1 MDPDV
6 CRNCGHSG
14 KHIEFRDFR
23 CAITERDDA
32 ERDKLQADAALERA
46 RQLCESSLSLM
57 KRQMQELEDAN
68 AAIETLSRALAAAED
83 RRERIRRDLGAHG
96 DVCLTARSNLE
107 AAEEMAISAAGR
119 YFEAGRAVTAL
130 EDRDEKQQQQ
140 QGSPGVRV
148 DQTLPQ
154 ADEEMKDG
162 GEDEET
168 REREDRKWQ
177 RSNERFCKWLR
188 RSEAQRQI
196 MKSSWTKVRVA
207 ERLATEG
214 VDDDEELARRNRVQ
228 EWAAARRLTDQLP
241 PEDDPTMETEYLES
255 EPEPTEPT
263 EPTEHTEPT
272 EPTEP
277 TEQSADLAEPPAP
290 PHPAPK
296 PAPAPTQLPSPIK
309 TASTRRAAAL
319 RTRAKT
325 SKQAATAQTV
335 TVQTATAQ
343 RARTAAPPPTPARG
357 RVLRTARRVE
367 SQTRS
372 EPTRP
377 AAATTATTTTM
388 TTMTTMTAATTTT
401 RVKKEPK
408 TTRAPPP
415 AAPSAKTGA
424 TSSSEGAGHPAAAR
438 TRART
443 AKTPAPTP
451 EPSVTAAAGRPQ
463 RATRKRS
470 VRAQPYPQP
479 STQPRWK

>member
-14 KHIEFRDFR
+14 KHIDFRDFR

-68 AAIETLSRALAAAED
+68 ATIEALSRALAAAED
-83 RRERIRRDLGAHG
+83 RRERVRRDLGVHG

-130 EDRDEKQQQQ
+130 EDREQRR
-140 QGSPGVRV
+140 SPGRARV
-148 DQTLPQ
+148 DGALLPLPPR
-154 ADEEMKDG
+154 AGEEMDDG
-162 GEDEET
+162 AGEDDEA

-196 MKSSWTKVRVA
+196 MKSSWTKLRVA
-207 ERLATEG
+207 ERLASEG
-214 VDDDEELARRNRVQ
+214 VDDEELARRDRVQ

-255 EPEPTEPT
+255 EPEQES
-263 EPTEHTEPT
+263 T

-277 TEQSADLAEPPAP
+277 TEQSADFAEPPAP
-290 PHPAPK
+290 PPPAPK
-296 PAPAPTQLPSPIK
+296 PAPAPTQLPSPTK
-309 TASTRRAAAL
+309 TAPSARRAAVL

-325 SKQAATAQTV
+325 GREAATAQT
-335 TVQTATAQ
+335 TA
-343 RARTAAPPPTPARG
+343 PPTPARG

-372 EPTRP
+372 EPARP
-377 AAATTATTTTM
+377 TATTTTTTT
-388 TTMTTMTAATTTT
+388 TTMTMK
-401 RVKKEPK
+401 VKKGAK
-408 TTRAPPP
+408 TTRAGAPS
-415 AAPSAKTGA
+415 AAPSAKAA
-424 TSSSEGAGHPAAAR
+424 TTVSSDGAGRPAAR

-443 AKTPAPTP
+443 EKTPAPEAP
-451 EPSVTAAAGRPQ
+451 VTAAAGRPQ
-463 RATRKRS
+463 RATRRRS
-470 VRAQPYPQP
+470 VRVQPYPQP
-479 STQPRWK
+479 SAQPRWK

>member
-325 SKQAATAQTV
+325 SKQAATAQTGREPDSIR
-335 TVQTATAQ
+335 TDETGGSDYGDDDDDDDDDDNDGGDDDYEGEEGAQDDAGATARGTVGKDGSHKQ
-343 RARTAAPPPTPARG
+343 LGGRRAPSGGEDESEDRQDPGTDTGAVGDCGSGPAAEGYEEEVGEGAAVPPT
-357 RVLRTARRVE
+357 E
-367 SQTRS
+367 H
-372 EPTRP
+372 
-377 AAATTATTTTM
+377 
-388 TTMTTMTAATTTT
+388 
-401 RVKKEPK
+401 
-408 TTRAPPP
+408 
-415 AAPSAKTGA
+415 SAQMEMKQ
-424 TSSSEGAGHPAAAR
+424 HMFLMR
-438 TRART
+438 D
-443 AKTPAPTP
+443 
-451 EPSVTAAAGRPQ
+451 V
-463 RATRKRS
+463 
-470 VRAQPYPQP
+470 
-479 STQPRWK
+479 

>member
-130 EDRDEKQQQQ
+130 EDRDQKQQQQQQQ

-154 ADEEMKDG
+154 ADEEMNDG

-214 VDDDEELARRNRVQ
+214 VDDEELARRNRVQ

-290 PHPAPK
+290 HPAPK

-325 SKQAATAQTV
+325 SKQAATAQT
-335 TVQTATAQ
+335 ATAQ
-343 RARTAAPPPTPARG
+343 TARTAAPPTPARG

-388 TTMTTMTAATTTT
+388 TATTTT

-415 AAPSAKTGA
+415 AAPSAKTGT
-424 TSSSEGAGHPAAAR
+424 TSSSEGAGHPAATR